1 MNKGLNS
8 EHILLKLHV
17 CESFFFITNG
27 QLVCK
32 MAQAQMCLSAE
43 QIYTQKLEELIR
55 EKTECNIW
63 NREKYEEII
72 HLISTEPKNED
83 KTNFYNYI
91 IKK

>member
-1 MNKGLNS
+1 MNNKGLNS
-8 EHILLKLHV
+8 EHILLKL
-17 CESFFFITNG
+17 CGSFFSITNG

-43 QIYTQKLEELIR
+43 QNYTQKLEELIR
-55 EKTECNIW
+55 EKTKCNIW

-83 KTNFYNYI
+83 KTNFYYYI

>member
-1 MNKGLNS
+1 MYMNKGLKS
-8 EHILLKLHV
+8 EHILLKL

-43 QIYTQKLEELIR
+43 QNYTQQLEELIR
-55 EKTECNIW
+55 EKTKWNIW

-72 HLISTEPKNED
+72 HLISTEPIS
-83 KTNFYNYI
+83 TTT
-91 IKK
+91 

>member
-1 MNKGLNS
+1 MSLSMYMNKGLHS
-8 EHILLKLHV
+8 EHILLKL
-17 CESFFFITNG
+17 CESFFSITNG

-43 QIYTQKLEELIR
+43 QNYTQKQ
-55 EKTECNIW
+55 KCNKW

-83 KTNFYNYI
+83 KANFYNYI